1 MRYYLFLLLMV
12 CVNVFSE
19 EIKPLP
25 QGDSWR
31 KYIAQSLRDEE
42 GLRDGLFNLRRIE
55 ANTDIAYVC
64 GLIKDK
70 NDNFLPD
77 AQGQYHLYDRVMV
90 KDYKG
95 NWVSAV
101 RFDKTIDS
109 LQDVH
114 CHYGKDV
121 PLTSALLETQIA
133 SQGRKDICQPVNAN
147 DPLRGDILNGLRASY
162 VGDSN
167 SVTLNG
173 PLPTVKFIVNDLCAT
188 NDYAWFF
195 GKPTGDRA
203 SLFIHD
209 DADNHLRVV
218 LKKFADGV
226 WRPMPENSVLTQ
238 QSKVGDRYYGML
250 RERDLAQLAQ
260 ACSVEGDTVMVT
272 GKLHQLGSGEKA
284 YWVVTPEK
292 PLTCVRD
299 ADDSQPGWNQAMQLA
314 LTTDDQES
322 FKKMAGK
329 KVTVG
334 GDVSLA
340 LSADHHTPLVLEN
353 LFRLTENK

>member
-1 MRYYLFLLLMV
+1 MRYYLFLLLMI
-12 CVNVFSE
+12 CANAFSE
-19 EIKPLP
+19 EIKPLA
-25 QGDSWR
+25 QGDFWR
-31 KYIAQSLRDEE
+31 KDIARTLRDDE
-42 GLRDGLFNLRRIE
+42 GLQDGLFNLRRIE

-90 KDYKG
+90 TGYKQH
-95 NWVSAV
+95 WVSV
-101 RFDKTIDS
+101 VHFDKAIDS
-109 LQDVH
+109 PQDVH

-121 PLTSALLETQIA
+121 PLTSALLEAQIA
-133 SQGRKDICQPVNAN
+133 ALGRKDICQPVKAN
-147 DPLRGDILNGLRASY
+147 DPLKGGILNGLRARY

-167 SVTLNG
+167 SLTLNG
-173 PLPTVKFIVNDLCAT
+173 PLPTVKFVIDALCAT
-188 NDYAWFF
+188 DDYAFF
-195 GKPTGDRA
+195 SGKPLGDRA
-203 SLFIHD
+203 SLFTHD
-209 DADNHLRVV
+209 DFDNRLRVV
-218 LKKFADGV
+218 LRKSSDGA
-226 WRPMPENSVLTQ
+226 WHPMPENRVLTQ
-238 QSKVGDRYYGML
+238 QSKVSETYNGML
-250 RERDLAQLAQ
+250 RESDLAQLAQ

-314 LTTDDQES
+314 LTTDEQES
-322 FKKMAGK
+322 FKELAGK

-340 LSADHHTPLVLEN
+340 LSAHHHTPLVLEN
-353 LFRLTENK
+353 LFRLTESK